1 MKKFLIIM
9 LSVLLLL
16 SFTSCEKDKSGD
28 VIAAFEKFANEK
40 ETAYRVYTLF
50 SSVNESDIT
59 TEDVGESSL
68 GNLLAAYYDED
79 SEPIQQGTITV
90 TAASGSVTSE
100 GEVSSGKKV
109 SFQNVT
115 FSCKEYRDSKEYRS
129 TDFVISGS
137 CEYKSEPVR
146 AAGASIINYSSDVTV
161 NGKNYKLSY
170 TWNDGTEKYSAASV
184 DGTDVELRL
193 LNAGK

>member
-40 ETAYRVYTLF
+40 EVAFQVWSLF
-50 SSVNESDIT
+50 SPDESKKNIT
-59 TEDVGESSL
+59 TTDVDESTLSY
-68 GNLLAAYYDED
+68 LLAAYYDED
-79 SEPIQQGTITV
+79 GDQIIGGTRKV
-90 TAASGSVTSE
+90 TDASGSITVDGNKYTYDLS
-100 GEVSSGKKV
+100 
-109 SFQNVT
+109 
-115 FSCKEYRDSKEYRS
+115 FSCDEYKYGESEKYRT

-137 CEYKSEPVR
+137 CEYKSESVER
-146 AAGASIINYSSDVTV
+146 GTGTSIITLSSDITV

-170 TWNDGTEKYSAASV
+170 TQNGGTKKYSAASV
-184 DGTDVELRL
+184 DGTAVELRL

>member
-40 ETAYRVYTLF
+40 ETAYRVYALF
-50 SSVNESDIT
+50 SNVNKSAIT
-59 TEDVGESSL
+59 TGDVDPSSL
-68 GNLLAAYYDED
+68 GHLLSAYYGED
-79 SEPIQQGTITV
+79 SDLAQRGTITV
-90 TAASGSVTSE
+90 TTASGSVTVDGNKYTYDLS
-100 GEVSSGKKV
+100 
-109 SFQNVT
+109 
-115 FSCKEYRDSKEYRS
+115 FSCDEYKYGESEKYRT

-137 CEYKSEPVR
+137 CEYKSESVER
-146 AAGASIINYSSDVTV
+146 GTGTSIITLSSDITV

-170 TWNDGTEKYSAASV
+170 TLNHGTGKYSAASV
-184 DGTDVELRL
+184 DGTAVELRL

>member
-28 VIAAFEKFANEK
+28 VIATFEKFANEK

-50 SSVNESDIT
+50 SNVNKSAIT
-59 TEDVGESSL
+59 TGDVDPSSL
-68 GNLLAAYYDED
+68 GNLLSAYYGED
-79 SEPIQQGTITV
+79 SNLAQQGTITV
-90 TAASGSVTSE
+90 TTASGSVTSE
-100 GEVSSGKKV
+100 GEVSSGKKL

-115 FSCKEYRDSKEYRS
+115 FSCTENRDNKEYRTTNFE
-129 TDFVISGS
+129 ISGS
-137 CEYKSEPVR
+137 CECKSEPVR
-146 AAGASIINYSSDVTV
+146 AAGADIINYSADVTV

-170 TWNDGTEKYSAASV
+170 TWNGGTKKYSAASV
-184 DGTDVELRL
+184 DGTAVELRL

>member
-40 ETAYRVYTLF
+40 ETAYRVYALF
-50 SSVNESDIT
+50 SDVNNSAIT
-59 TEDVGESSL
+59 TADVDPSSL
-68 GNLLAAYYDED
+68 GHLLAAYYGED
-79 SEPIQQGTITV
+79 DDSTQQGTITV
-90 TAASGSVTSE
+90 TAASGSVTVDGNKYTYDLS
-100 GEVSSGKKV
+100 
-109 SFQNVT
+109 
-115 FSCKEYRDSKEYRS
+115 FSCDEYKYGESEKYRT

-137 CEYKSEPVR
+137 CECKSEPVR
-146 AAGASIINYSSDVTV
+146 AAGASIINFSSDVTV

-170 TWNDGTEKYSAASV
+170 SYNDGTRKYSAASV
-184 DGTDVELRL
+184 DGTAVELRL